1 MASPRSPRAR
11 LPLLASL
18 VAPVAVAAAS
28 CGSGDP
34 GPAPAAFHYPRDG
47 ELRLTHMQVKAT
59 HNSYH
64 VETPGN
70 TLPDWKYTMPPLDV
84 QLTRDG
90 VRSFELDLH
99 FQGDAGPIEVHHL
112 PLLDETTTCA
122 TLVACLTT
130 LKTWSDAHPAHQPLY
145 VQLEMKSG
153 VNTKNAEAFFAAIDA
168 EILSVWPRSRVV
180 TPDDVRGDAATLR
193 EALATRG
200 WPTLG
205 ALRQKILFGFDES
218 GPLRE
223 LYTRGGAGLDG
234 RLAFIDSGPA
244 DAFAGVAIVNDARD
258 SAAIDAA
265 LAAGMLVRVFGAA
278 VGDEPRDNVDALGSG
293 AQVLSTDYPGAEPEP
308 ARTLTIPG
316 GTPSRCNP
324 RTAPPGCAAEDIED
338 PAFMR

>member
-1 MASPRSPRAR
+1 MTSPTLR
-11 LPLLASL
+11 LTLLAAL
-18 VAPVAVAAAS
+18 LAPAASS
-28 CGSGDP
+28 CGSDDAT
-34 GPAPAAFHYPRDG
+34 PAPKTFHYARDG

-84 QLTRDG
+84 QLARDG
-90 VRSFELDLH
+90 VRSVELDVH
-99 FQGDAGPIEVHHL
+99 FKGDGAPIEVHHL
-112 PLLDETTTCA
+112 PLLDETTTCP

-130 LKTWSDAHPAHQPLY
+130 LKVWSDAHPAHQPLY
-145 VQLEMKSG
+145 VQMEMKSG
-153 VNTKNAEAFFAAIDA
+153 VTTKNAEDFFAAIEA
-168 EILSVWPRSRVV
+168 EILSVWPRSRVL

-193 EALATRG
+193 EALATTG

-205 ALRQKILFGFDES
+205 ATRQKIFFGFDES
-218 GPLRE
+218 GPLRDA
-223 LYTRGGAGLDG
+223 YTRGGAGLAG
-234 RLAFIDSGPA
+234 RLAFIDSAPA
-244 DAFAGVAIVNDARD
+244 DAFAGVAIVNDAKD

-278 VGDEPRDNVDALGSG
+278 VGDDPADNEAALASG
-293 AQVLSTDYPGAEPEP
+293 AHVLSTDYPGVEPDP
-308 ARTLTIPG
+308 VRALTIPG

-324 RTAPPGCAAEDIED
+324 RTAPPDCRPEDIED